1 MLDCELE
8 TGEGV
13 PILIGDLELGEPG
26 KHLNSAGRKILQ
38 HIRARVLV
46 LYPVEVVI
54 IEEIAALAVGN
65 GRRLHDVAHDGMV
78 TDSFGVAHRDR
89 LFFEL
94 LAVGEKLEC
103 NFLNRRDFTLV
114 DPRLHG

>member
-8 TGEGV
+8 TGEGI

-65 GRRLHDVAHDGMV
+65 GA
-78 TDSFGVAHRDR
+78 
-89 LFFEL
+89 EL
-94 LAVGEKLEC
+94 VIIGDDLAVVLG
-103 NFLNRRDFTLV
+103 V
-114 DPRLHG
+114 QQSPG